1 MNAVDPAAP
10 RTELPYRPI
19 SETLAIVPSVSV
31 IIPARNEAANLA
43 HVFATLP
50 PWVDEV
56 ILVDGHSVD
65 DTVAVTR
72 ALYPKAK
79 VVEQPG
85 KGKGDAL
92 QAGFAA
98 ATGEIIVMID
108 ADGSTDGREIIRF
121 VGALLAGADFAKGSR
136 FSSSGGS
143 DDITGVRR
151 YGNWLLSFLVN
162 RMFGT
167 RFTDL
172 CYRSEEH
179 TSELQSRRDLVCR
192 LLLEKKKNKH

>member
-1 MNAVDPAAP
+1 MVPGTDDRAAPGIEDEAPAATS
-10 RTELPYRPI
+10 TELPYRPI
-19 SETLAIVPSVSV
+19 SETLAIAPSVSV

-79 VVEQPG
+79 VVAQPG

-108 ADGSTDGREIIRF
+108 ADGSTDGREMIRF
-121 VGALLAGADFAKGSR
+121 VGALLAGADFA
-136 FSSSGGS
+136 
-143 DDITGVRR
+143 
-151 YGNWLLSFLVN
+151 
-162 RMFGT
+162 
-167 RFTDL
+167 
-172 CYRSEEH
+172 
-179 TSELQSRRDLVCR
+179 
-192 LLLEKKKNKH
+192 